1 LTVKI
6 VKGNL
11 LQAPVDVIGHQVN
24 CKGVMG
30 AGIAKQ
36 LRNMYSGLFKHYKDY
51 LASTPHPLGTVSMY
65 YEQGKPIVAN
75 IYGQDSYGRYGIHT
89 DYRALES
96 ALGEL
101 ANVAYAHDMTVA
113 LPYGIG
119 CGLAGG
125 DWNTVYKIIES
136 IFTEVDCYLYKL

>member
-1 LTVKI
+1 MIKV

-11 LQAPVDVIGHQVN
+11 LYAPVDVIGHQVN

-36 LRNMYSGLFKHYKDY
+36 LRNKYSELFSEYKEY
-51 LASTPHPLGTVSMY
+51 LVTHPRPLGDLLMHHQY
-65 YEQGKPIVAN
+65 GLPLVAN
-75 IYGQDSYGRYGIHT
+75 LFGQDGYGRGRRYT
-89 DYRALES
+89 DYHALES

-101 ANVAYAHDMTVA
+101 YDLAYLNGWTVA

-125 DWNTVYKIIES
+125 DWDTVYKIIES